1 MNMWYMSIVPQAL
14 RLLTI
19 RRLLNRYQT
28 CNNGG
33 SMSCGIS
40 TVVVRLLPKQ
50 ETPVRFWY
58 PAQSRHWTSNVQC
71 HMIVDMVST
80 VDELINK
87 IDVYYKQGPE
97 VAILLIKR
105 DLLKMRLTD
114 SKSKPH
120 VSNTNTITTLDIIV
134 QYAPISQQDVVR
146 HFPALSQKTVRR

>member
-1 MNMWYMSIVPQAL
+1 
-14 RLLTI
+14 
-19 RRLLNRYQT
+19 
-28 CNNGG
+28 
-33 SMSCGIS
+33 
-40 TVVVRLLPKQ
+40 
-50 ETPVRFWY
+50 
-58 PAQSRHWTSNVQC
+58 
-71 HMIVDMVST
+71 MVST

-146 HFPALSQKTVRR
+146 HFPALSPKTVRRNIDKLLALGSIVKFRQGREVVYSPKKA